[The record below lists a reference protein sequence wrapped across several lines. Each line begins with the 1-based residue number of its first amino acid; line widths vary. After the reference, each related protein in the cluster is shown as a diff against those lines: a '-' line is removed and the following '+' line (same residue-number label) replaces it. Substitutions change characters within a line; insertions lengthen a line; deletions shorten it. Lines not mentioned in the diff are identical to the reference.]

1 MSNEPTYEE
10 LKRRVVALER
20 AEVEREKALKALHEG
35 EERFR
40 TLFMSM
46 SEGFYL
52 SEVIYDYDGNPCDYR
67 YLEVNPKFEQIMGLS
82 RGQTIGKR
90 YKELVPVDTTQWMN
104 TYCKVACTGIPQKY
118 YFYSP
123 EYRMHFDTIAYKSAA
138 NQITV
143 LVIDVTERRQ
153 AEQSLYES
161 EARFKA
167 LHNASFGGISI
178 HEKGIILP

>member
-20 AEVEREKALKALHEG
+20 AEVEREKALKALHES

-52 SEVIYDYDGNPCDYR
+52 SEVIYDDDGNPCDFR

-82 RGQTIGKR
+82 REQIIGKR
-90 YKELVPVDTTQWMN
+90 YKEL
-104 TYCKVACTGIPQKY
+104 
-118 YFYSP
+118 
-123 EYRMHFDTIAYKSAA
+123 
-138 NQITV
+138 
-143 LVIDVTERRQ
+143 
-153 AEQSLYES
+153 
-161 EARFKA
+161 
-167 LHNASFGGISI
+167 
-178 HEKGIILP
+178 